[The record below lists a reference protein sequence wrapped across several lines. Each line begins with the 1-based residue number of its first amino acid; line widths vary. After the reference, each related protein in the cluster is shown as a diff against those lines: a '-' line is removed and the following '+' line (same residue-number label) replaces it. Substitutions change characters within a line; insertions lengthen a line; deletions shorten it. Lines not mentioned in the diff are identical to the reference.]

1 MKQLYNII
9 SLLCAFLLVACQAED
24 DLTTKSTGYLS
35 LKIVA
40 NNSTTTKAADEE
52 PYNPKQLAVQILNE
66 SGIVVEETDDYTEWE
81 NKKFE
86 LPVGKYTVKAASNG
100 FDGLSAAWDKPYYAG
115 SSDVTVVSGLDVTA
129 NVTCTLANVLVTV
142 NFDTKFKEGFKSATI
157 VVADSADM
165 NGTRL
170 TFQMGE
176 NETAK
181 AYFPVPEK
189 SLIVQTSVTN
199 QKDKTYSKNDT
210 VREVK
215 ARDNVKLNYKVSDSS
230 EGSTSIDIQL
240 DGSIKTYNFTIGVPV
255 TAKTTLSISAN
266 PWASFVYLEG
276 KILSKVGN
284 IDKSKLALEYK
295 LASAEEW
302 IPVAELIEGAEDSYS
317 AKVTGLTPATQY
329 QCRFVYKDTE
339 EVSSEEV
346 EFTTEEVVVLYNGNF
361 DEWWRIEEKDNSPWY
376 AIASD
381 DATSFDTKKM
391 LFSFWDSGNGG
402 TAPLMRKNPTSPE
415 EKELHTSEGKSA
427 KLQSQFVGF
436 LSLGKFAAGNIFTG
450 HFCSANTSTY
460 QAQIYFGQ
468 PFTSRPTQLKGWFKY
483 NRGTDV
489 DYPKDGGEYKTL
501 LQQVGGDLCGIYI
514 ALVDNEGFDFEGHRY
529 AYEIN
534 GDLSGD
540 DPAHFKY
547 KNAIDFS
554 ENNKNVIA
562 YGTISE
568 EEAKGTGEWQEF
580 TIDLKY
586 RDITRIPKYIIVVA
600 SASKYGDYFT
610 GSTSSL
616 MYIDDFELIYGDE
629 PVLSE

>member
-1 MKQLYNII
+1 MKQLYNIVLL
-9 SLLCAFLLVACQAED
+9 LLCALFLVTCQSGD

-35 LKIVA
+35 LKIAA

-302 IPVAELIEGAEDSYS
+302 TSVAELTEGAEDSYS
-317 AKVTGLTPATQY
+317 AKVTGLTPATEY

-339 EVSSEEV
+339 EVSSEV
-346 EFTTEEVVVLYNGNF
+346 IEFATEAATPLQNGNF
-361 DEWWRIEEKDNSPWY
+361 DAWCDIDIKGLLGNVKTAYPN
-376 AIASD
+376 ASAD
-381 DATSFDTKKM
+381 IK
-391 LFSFWDSGNGG
+391 FWDTSNSGANS
-402 TAPLMRKNPTSPE
+402 MSSENPTKGVTDPV
-415 EKELHTSEGKSA
+415 HTSGGKA
-427 KLQSQFVGF
+427 AELQSKKVVIA
-436 LSLGKFAAGNIFTG
+436 FAAASLYTG
-450 HFCSANTSTY
+450 TFGEVNMGTMSATLN
-460 QAQIYFGQ
+460 FGQ
-468 PFTSRPTQLKGWFKY
+468 PFTSRPIELKGFY
-483 NRGTDV
+483 RYIPVAIDN
-489 DYPKDGGEYKTL
+489 
-501 LQQVGGDLCGIYI
+501 VGKNLPSNTVQKGDPDQCSIYI
-514 ALVDNEGFDFEGHRY
+514 ALAKKSFLIDNNDPNTFINFKEDPDIIAYGELPSGVATEGLDYVEFS
-529 AYEIN
+529 I
-534 GDLSGD
+534 
-540 DPAHFKY
+540 PIKY
-547 KNAIDFS
+547 KNLTEKPTHI
-554 ENNKNVIA
+554 
-562 YGTISE
+562 
-568 EEAKGTGEWQEF
+568 
-580 TIDLKY
+580 
-586 RDITRIPKYIIVVA
+586 IIVC
-600 SASKYGDYFT
+600 SASKYGDYMT
-610 GSTSSL
+610 GGAGSKL
-616 MYIDDFELIYGDE
+616 YVDDFSLIYDGE
-629 PVLSE
+629 PVLWK

>member
-1 MKQLYNII
+1 MKTIYNILT
-9 SLLCAFLLVACQAED
+9 LLCVLFLVACQAED

-66 SGIVVEETDDYTEWE
+66 SGIVIEETDDYTEWN
-81 NKKFE
+81 NKKIE

-302 IPVAELIEGAEDSYS
+302 TSVAELTEGAEDSYS
-317 AKVTGLTPATQY
+317 AKVTGLTPATEY

-339 EVSSEEV
+339 EVSSEV
-346 EFTTEEVVVLYNGNF
+346 IEFATEAATPLQNGNF
-361 DEWWRIEEKDNSPWY
+361 DAWCDIDIKGLLGNVKTAYPN
-376 AIASD
+376 ASAD
-381 DATSFDTKKM
+381 IK
-391 LFSFWDSGNGG
+391 FWDTSNSGANS
-402 TAPLMRKNPTSPE
+402 MSSENPTKGVTDPV
-415 EKELHTSEGKSA
+415 HTSGGKA
-427 KLQSQFVGF
+427 AELQSKKVVIA
-436 LSLGKFAAGNIFTG
+436 FAAASLYTG
-450 HFCSANTSTY
+450 TFGEVNMGTMSATLN
-460 QAQIYFGQ
+460 FGQ
-468 PFTSRPTQLKGWFKY
+468 PFTSRPIELKGFY
-483 NRGTDV
+483 RYIPVAIDN
-489 DYPKDGGEYKTL
+489 
-501 LQQVGGDLCGIYI
+501 VGKNLPSNTVQKGDPDQCSIYI
-514 ALVDNEGFDFEGHRY
+514 ALAKKSFLIDNNDPNTFINFKEDPDIIAYGELPSGVATEGLDYVEFS
-529 AYEIN
+529 I
-534 GDLSGD
+534 
-540 DPAHFKY
+540 PIKY
-547 KNAIDFS
+547 KNLTEKPTHI
-554 ENNKNVIA
+554 
-562 YGTISE
+562 
-568 EEAKGTGEWQEF
+568 
-580 TIDLKY
+580 
-586 RDITRIPKYIIVVA
+586 IIVC
-600 SASKYGDYFT
+600 SASKYGDYMT
-610 GSTSSL
+610 GGAGSKL
-616 MYIDDFELIYGDE
+616 YVDDFSLIYDGE
-629 PVLSE
+629 PVLWK

>member
-1 MKQLYNII
+1 MKTIYNILT
-9 SLLCAFLLVACQAED
+9 LLCVLFLVACQAED

-66 SGIVVEETDDYTEWE
+66 SGIVIEETDDYTEWN

-302 IPVAELIEGAEDSYS
+302 TSVAELTEGAEDSYS
-317 AKVTGLTPATQY
+317 AKVTDLTPATEY

-339 EVSSEEV
+339 EVSSEV
-346 EFTTEEVVVLYNGNF
+346 IEFATEAATPLQNGNF
-361 DEWWRIEEKDNSPWY
+361 DAWCDIDIKGLLGNVKTAYPN
-376 AIASD
+376 ASAD
-381 DATSFDTKKM
+381 IK
-391 LFSFWDSGNGG
+391 FWDTSNSGANS
-402 TAPLMRKNPTSPE
+402 MSSENPTKGVTDPV
-415 EKELHTSEGKSA
+415 HTSGGKA
-427 KLQSQFVGF
+427 AELQSKKVVIA
-436 LSLGKFAAGNIFTG
+436 FAAASLYTG
-450 HFCSANTSTY
+450 TFGEVNMGTMSATLN
-460 QAQIYFGQ
+460 FGQ
-468 PFTSRPTQLKGWFKY
+468 PFTSRPIELKGFY
-483 NRGTDV
+483 RYIPVAIDN
-489 DYPKDGGEYKTL
+489 
-501 LQQVGGDLCGIYI
+501 VGKNLPSNTVQKGDPDQCSIYI
-514 ALVDNEGFDFEGHRY
+514 ALAKKSFLIDNNDPNTFINFKEDPDIIAYGELPSGVATEGLDYVEFS
-529 AYEIN
+529 I
-534 GDLSGD
+534 
-540 DPAHFKY
+540 PIKY
-547 KNAIDFS
+547 KNLTEKPTHI
-554 ENNKNVIA
+554 
-562 YGTISE
+562 
-568 EEAKGTGEWQEF
+568 
-580 TIDLKY
+580 
-586 RDITRIPKYIIVVA
+586 IIVC
-600 SASKYGDYFT
+600 SASKYGDYMT
-610 GSTSSL
+610 GGAGSKL
-616 MYIDDFELIYGDE
+616 YVDDFSLIYDGE
-629 PVLSE
+629 PVLWK

>member
-1 MKQLYNII
+1 MKTIYNILT
-9 SLLCAFLLVACQAED
+9 LLCVLFLVACQAED

-66 SGIVVEETDDYTEWE
+66 SGIVIEETDDYTEWN

-284 IDKSKLALEYK
+284 IDKSKLVLEYK

-302 IPVAELIEGAEDSYS
+302 TSVAELTEGAEDSYS
-317 AKVTGLTPATQY
+317 AKVTGLTPATEY

-339 EVSSEEV
+339 EVSSEV
-346 EFTTEEVVVLYNGNF
+346 IEFATEAATPLQNGNF
-361 DEWWRIEEKDNSPWY
+361 DAWRDIDIKGLLGNVKTAYPN
-376 AIASD
+376 ASAD
-381 DATSFDTKKM
+381 IK
-391 LFSFWDSGNGG
+391 FWDTSNSGANS
-402 TAPLMRKNPTSPE
+402 MSSENPTKGVTDPV
-415 EKELHTSEGKSA
+415 HTSGGKA
-427 KLQSQFVGF
+427 AELQSKKVVIA
-436 LSLGKFAAGNIFTG
+436 FAAASLYTG
-450 HFCSANTSTY
+450 TFGEVNMGTMSATLN
-460 QAQIYFGQ
+460 FGQ
-468 PFTSRPTQLKGWFKY
+468 PFTSRPIELKGFY
-483 NRGTDV
+483 RYIPVAIDN
-489 DYPKDGGEYKTL
+489 
-501 LQQVGGDLCGIYI
+501 VGKNLPSNTVQKGDPDQCSIYI
-514 ALVDNEGFDFEGHRY
+514 ALAKKSFLIDNNDPNTFINFKEDPDIIAYGELPSGVATEGLDYVEFS
-529 AYEIN
+529 I
-534 GDLSGD
+534 
-540 DPAHFKY
+540 PIKY
-547 KNAIDFS
+547 KNLTEKPTHI
-554 ENNKNVIA
+554 
-562 YGTISE
+562 
-568 EEAKGTGEWQEF
+568 
-580 TIDLKY
+580 
-586 RDITRIPKYIIVVA
+586 IIVC
-600 SASKYGDYFT
+600 SASKYGDYMT
-610 GSTSSL
+610 GGAGSKL
-616 MYIDDFELIYGDE
+616 YVDDFSLIYDGE
-629 PVLSE
+629 PVLWK

>member
-1 MKQLYNII
+1 MKIIYNILT
-9 SLLCAFLLVACQAED
+9 LLCVLFLVACQAED

-66 SGIVVEETDDYTEWE
+66 SGIVIEETDDYTEWN

-302 IPVAELIEGAEDSYS
+302 TSVAELTEGAEDSYS
-317 AKVTGLTPATQY
+317 AKVTGLTPATEY

-339 EVSSEEV
+339 EVSSEV
-346 EFTTEEVVVLYNGNF
+346 IEFATEAATPLQNGNF
-361 DEWWRIEEKDNSPWY
+361 DAWCDIDIKGLLGNVKTAYPN
-376 AIASD
+376 ASAD
-381 DATSFDTKKM
+381 IK
-391 LFSFWDSGNGG
+391 FWDTSNSGANS
-402 TAPLMRKNPTSPE
+402 MSSENPTKGVTDPV
-415 EKELHTSEGKSA
+415 HTSGGKA
-427 KLQSQFVGF
+427 AELQSKKVVIA
-436 LSLGKFAAGNIFTG
+436 FAAASLYTG
-450 HFCSANTSTY
+450 TFGEVNMGTMSATLN
-460 QAQIYFGQ
+460 FGQ
-468 PFTSRPTQLKGWFKY
+468 PFTSRPIELKGFY
-483 NRGTDV
+483 RYIPVAIDN
-489 DYPKDGGEYKTL
+489 
-501 LQQVGGDLCGIYI
+501 VGKNLPSNTVQKGDPDQCSIYI
-514 ALVDNEGFDFEGHRY
+514 ALAKKSFLIDNNDPNTFINFKEDPDIIAYGELPSGVATEGLDYVEFS
-529 AYEIN
+529 I
-534 GDLSGD
+534 
-540 DPAHFKY
+540 PIKY
-547 KNAIDFS
+547 KNLTEKPTHI
-554 ENNKNVIA
+554 
-562 YGTISE
+562 
-568 EEAKGTGEWQEF
+568 
-580 TIDLKY
+580 
-586 RDITRIPKYIIVVA
+586 IIVC
-600 SASKYGDYFT
+600 SASKYGDYMT
-610 GSTSSL
+610 GGAGSKL
-616 MYIDDFELIYGDE
+616 YVDDFSLIYDGE
-629 PVLSE
+629 PVLWK

>member
-1 MKQLYNII
+1 MKTIYNILT
-9 SLLCAFLLVACQAED
+9 LLCVLFLVACQAED

-66 SGIVVEETDDYTEWE
+66 SGIVIEETDDYTEWN

-302 IPVAELIEGAEDSYS
+302 TSVAELTEGAEDSYS
-317 AKVTGLTPATQY
+317 AKVTGLTPATEY

-339 EVSSEEV
+339 EVSSEV
-346 EFTTEEVVVLYNGNF
+346 IEFATEAATPLQNGNF
-361 DEWWRIEEKDNSPWY
+361 DAWCDIDIKGLLGNVKTAYPN
-376 AIASD
+376 ASAD
-381 DATSFDTKKM
+381 IK
-391 LFSFWDSGNGG
+391 FWDTSNSGANS
-402 TAPLMRKNPTSPE
+402 MSSENPTKGVTDPV
-415 EKELHTSEGKSA
+415 HTSGGKA
-427 KLQSQFVGF
+427 AELQSKKVVIA
-436 LSLGKFAAGNIFTG
+436 FAAASLYTG
-450 HFCSANTSTY
+450 TFGEVNMGTMSATLN
-460 QAQIYFGQ
+460 FGQ
-468 PFTSRPTQLKGWFKY
+468 PFTSRPIELKGFY
-483 NRGTDV
+483 RYIPVAIDN
-489 DYPKDGGEYKTL
+489 
-501 LQQVGGDLCGIYI
+501 VGKNLPSNTVQKGDPDQCSIYI
-514 ALVDNEGFDFEGHRY
+514 ALAKKSFLIDNNDPNTFINFKEDPDIIAYGELPSGVATEGLDYVEFS
-529 AYEIN
+529 I
-534 GDLSGD
+534 
-540 DPAHFKY
+540 PIKY
-547 KNAIDFS
+547 KNLTEKPTHI
-554 ENNKNVIA
+554 
-562 YGTISE
+562 
-568 EEAKGTGEWQEF
+568 
-580 TIDLKY
+580 
-586 RDITRIPKYIIVVA
+586 IIVC
-600 SASKYGDYFT
+600 SASKYGDYMT
-610 GSTSSL
+610 GGAGSKL
-616 MYIDDFELIYGDE
+616 YVDDFSLIYDGE
-629 PVLSE
+629 PVLWK